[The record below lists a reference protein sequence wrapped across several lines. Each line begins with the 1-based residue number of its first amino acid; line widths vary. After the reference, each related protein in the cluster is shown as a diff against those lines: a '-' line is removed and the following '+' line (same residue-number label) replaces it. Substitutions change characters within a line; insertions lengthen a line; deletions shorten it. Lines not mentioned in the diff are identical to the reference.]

1 MQLKIWPLLLILF
14 VLAACNQS
22 EKAITPTRQS
32 LTEAVY
38 ASGVIKSNNQYQVFS
53 NVAGIIKEIKVN
65 EGDNVKAGDVL
76 MVLDNEASNLQKEN
90 ALLSFQNNSVEA
102 NQLKLD
108 ELKQQILFTQKKYL
122 SDSMLFERQQ
132 ALYKQQIGT
141 QTELEQKEVLFISSR
156 SNYLSALLRYNDFKR
171 QLNIVSKQSEKLYA
185 ISKKQAGDFTIQSL
199 IDGKVYELFKQP
211 GELVTQQTPVA
222 IVGSDNHFVIELQI
236 DEFDITKIKLGQ
248 QVKIMLDS
256 YKGNVFDAEISKIYP
271 IMNERSK
278 SFLVEAEFKKQPE
291 VLYPNLTVEA
301 NIIITKKDNILTIPH
316 KYLTADNKVKLANGE
331 LATVKT
337 GIKDYFLVEVLE
349 GIDEQTALILP
360 QNEK

>member
-1 MQLKIWPLLLILF
+1 
-14 VLAACNQS
+14 
-22 EKAITPTRQS
+22 
-32 LTEAVY
+32 
-38 ASGVIKSNNQYQVFS
+38 
-53 NVAGIIKEIKVN
+53 
-65 EGDNVKAGDVL
+65 
-76 MVLDNEASNLQKEN
+76 
-90 ALLSFQNNSVEA
+90 
-102 NQLKLD
+102 
-108 ELKQQILFTQKKYL
+108 
-122 SDSMLFERQQ
+122 MLFERQQ